1 MDQWKIACFVW
12 NAQRKARFL
21 RCFGADRAAMP
32 YPAGDMRGQERAGLP
47 HRAEKSLDFL
57 PHICILKFGIW
68 MRYNDTGGDYIAKD
82 REAEGG
88 QTEIGKI

>member
-1 MDQWKIACFVW
+1 
-12 NAQRKARFL
+12 
-21 RCFGADRAAMP
+21 
-32 YPAGDMRGQERAGLP
+32 MRGQERAGLP

-57 PHICILKFGIW
+57 PHICILKCGIW
-68 MRYNDTGGDYIAKD
+68 MRYNDTGGGYVAKD